1 VKLLEK
7 NIIVYGSTV
16 ERAFNK
22 LQESLDNMNPKDIR
36 KVTKTSP
43 NTGIFTIELN
53 NGDCY
58 KAIRASDNAR
68 GYRWQYAYID
78 KDISQESL
86 DHVVYCKFIPEYGT
100 EDYWNYD
107 RNFKDYYEWY

>member
-1 VKLLEK
+1 MAR
-7 NIIVYGSTV
+7 NIIVYGSTI
-16 ERAFNK
+16 EKSFNK
-22 LQESLDNMNPKDIR
+22 LQELLDNMDLKDIR
-36 KVTKTSP
+36 KATKTSP

-53 NGDCY
+53 NGDYY
-58 KAIRASDNAR
+58 KAIIASDNAR

-78 KDISQESL
+78 KDISQEAL

-107 RNFKDYYEWY
+107 THYRDYIEWY

>member
-1 VKLLEK
+1 MK

-22 LQESLDNMNPKDIR
+22 LQELLDNMNPKDIR
-36 KVTKTSP
+36 KVIKTSP
-43 NTGIFTIELN
+43 NTGIYTVELN
-53 NGDCY
+53 NGDY
-58 KAIRASDNAR
+58 YQAIRVSDNAR

-78 KDISQESL
+78 KNISKMSL
-86 DHVVYCKFIPEYGT
+86 DHVVFCKFIPEYGNK
-100 EDYWNYD
+100 DYYNHD

>member
-1 VKLLEK
+1 MAK
-7 NIIVYGSTV
+7 NIIIYGSTM

-22 LQESLDNMNPKDIR
+22 LQELLDSMNQEDIN
-36 KVTKTSP
+36 KVIKTSP

-53 NGDCY
+53 NGDYY

-78 KDISQESL
+78 KDIGQEAL
-86 DHVVYCKFIPEYGT
+86 DHVVYCKFIPEYGID
-100 EDYWNYD
+100 DYWNYD
-107 RNFKDYYEWY
+107 RNFKDYYEWYW